1 MRDYIIPLIEKDLDV
16 YFIQGMRKG
25 KIPFTNAFLVN
36 NVLFDTGISSRRL
49 KYLKKTFPIEKVI
62 FSHWHENISKIWI
75 NL

>member
-49 KYLKKTFPIEKVI
+49 KFLSSGASAGTLVSLRYVQT
-62 FSHWHENISKIWI
+62 
-75 NL
+75 